1 LPSSSGNFFRGSR
14 GKATGLRALIIS
26 CIDPREGQQ
35 KSRHQEEKKE
45 RTVRKTVIH
54 ESILLACSCIS
65 LVGHASVSHCS
76 AIKAFL
82 QNYEMPQVRI
92 ASRPVLANHS
102 GGGFVIR
109 RVAFPGIVV
118 AKCTIKPLAR
128 RARTPLSNKEN
139 VPPAGAVKAAPKR
152 SPLHDWYPRTPLR
165 DITSI
170 VKVQTS
176 FLGLFM

>member
-1 LPSSSGNFFRGSR
+1 MSQFVDVMMHFVGYSGITVS
-14 GKATGLRALIIS
+14 LM
-26 CIDPREGQQ
+26 CY
-35 KSRHQEEKKE
+35 KS
-45 RTVRKTVIH
+45 
-54 ESILLACSCIS
+54 
-65 LVGHASVSHCS
+65 
-76 AIKAFL
+76 FL
-82 QNYEMPQVRI
+82 QNYKMPQVRT
-92 ASRPVLANHS
+92 ASRPVLASHS
-102 GGGFVIR
+102 GGGFFIR
-109 RVAFPGIVV
+109 RVASPGIVV